1 MKPDG
6 KFALVTGGANGIG
19 RGCAIALAKAGANVA
34 INDRTRTKEAD
45 ETVADIQALG
55 RRLPVKRQGTC
66 SLHGN
71 LICLGNFS
79 AAAILRGQ
87 SSGARGAFLPAQQFR
102 GMAFESDPAT
112 FVAVYETTAQVPRKL
127 QVVSTSAEHSSVANT

>member
-1 MKPDG
+1 MKLDG

-55 RRLPVKRQGTC
+55 RQ
-66 SLHGN
+66 
-71 LICLGNFS
+71 
-79 AAAILRGQ
+79 AILVDGD
-87 SSGARGAFLPAQQFR
+87 AFAQ
-102 GMAFESDPAT
+102 
-112 FVAVYETTAQVPRKL
+112 
-127 QVVSTSAEHSSVANT
+127 